1 MWSHPGSGVV
11 GRARDSR
18 DEPLTLHVASN
29 PGACEGSLAPELGAR
44 QAFAAFSSRTA
55 ASTNRNVF
63 HRQVPPRLLETRL
76 PATDLAVLPPRS
88 GVLTLFH
95 PSAAT
100 HEGLD
105 STAAPAVFPLG
116 NDGPCA
122 ACRLLPSIRT
132 TSTTTDLPNSAE
144 PHQRM
149 PVDAATSKR
158 DLSVVRIELR
168 MAAPLQA
175 QPVEMSWA
183 RGHAPDEQHA
193 ALATAIAR
201 GGDFAP
207 TLSSRTPH
215 VAARAGARVGEPA
228 SVGVTLLERA
238 ALHALP
244 ASLRCSGLAC
254 RRDLLAPAGCEKHCC
269 ATHIVGRR
277 SSQS

>member
-1 MWSHPGSGVV
+1 MSHRIRVRGE
-11 GRARDSR
+11 R
-18 DEPLTLHVASN
+18 
-29 PGACEGSLAPELGAR
+29 SLAPELGAR
-44 QAFAAFSSRTA
+44 QAFRCVLVKDRSFDQPKRLPSTSARR
-55 ASTNRNVF
+55 AS
-63 HRQVPPRLLETRL
+63 LETRL

-183 RGHAPDEQHA
+183 RGHAPDEQRA

-228 SVGVTLLERA
+228 SFGVTLLERA
-238 ALHALP
+238 ALHALA

-254 RRDLLAPAGCEKHCC
+254 RRDLLAPAGCEKLLRAAH
-269 ATHIVGRR
+269 RR
-277 SSQS
+277 SSLLTILKDCSGLLP